1 MKTHEEKTA
10 LTEGI
15 VSDLWEAKRKKK
27 KQLLAAINKRI
38 TNTMRRIMY
47 DLYYPDLLEELGTNT
62 TYFLFDGIYP
72 YGK

>member
-1 MKTHEEKTA
+1 MKKKPLSLRESCLIFGRQNE
-10 LTEGI
+10 
-15 VSDLWEAKRKKK
+15 KKK